1 MFVSD
6 CGLDTRF
13 IVLVHRLELRRGQEN
28 GLHRRRRPPRK
39 RLTSATP
46 LPSLWR
52 LLLGS
57 SAGRVSADVASP
69 HLTGSRACRLLQ
81 PAYHW
86 TGRFIRW
93 HRKFAS
99 SVHWTRMHGDTMG
112 SVIVHSDLG
121 AKSAKNTPTNCD
133 GGGRWTR
140 GDLDDLFMYNSE
152 KRPARTGSMHS
163 SMHAN
168 VAPLTGSEHKRH
180 GAPF

>member
-28 GLHRRRRPPRK
+28 GLHRWRRPPRK

-46 LPSLWR
+46 LPSPWR

-69 HLTGSRACRLLQ
+69 HLTGSRLLQ

-86 TGRFIRW
+86 TGRFIGW

-121 AKSAKNTPTNCD
+121 ATSAKNTPTNCD
-133 GGGRWTR
+133 GGGP
-140 GDLDDLFMYNSE
+140 LD
-152 KRPARTGSMHS
+152 AR
-163 SMHAN
+163 
-168 VAPLTGSEHKRH
+168 
-180 GAPF
+180 